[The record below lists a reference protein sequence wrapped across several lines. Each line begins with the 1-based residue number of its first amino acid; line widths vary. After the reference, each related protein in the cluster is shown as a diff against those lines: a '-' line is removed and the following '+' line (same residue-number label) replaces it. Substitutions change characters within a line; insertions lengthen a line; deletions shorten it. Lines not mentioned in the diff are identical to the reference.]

1 MGALAGAKVTG
12 QQSVSDMVVDSPANV
27 PDIAAMTEE
36 EQVAYAMQM
45 SLQPGAESDAPSPM
59 ETESEKKTEEEDYSE
74 VMNDAAF
81 VQSVLENLPGVDPQ
95 SEAIRNA
102 MTSLT
107 KPEDQ
112 DKDTDKKDG
121 KK

>member
-1 MGALAGAKVTG
+1 M
-12 QQSVSDMVVDSPANV
+12 VSISYTVLF
-27 PDIAAMTEE
+27 IYLFIQTEE
-36 EQVAYAMQM
+36 
-45 SLQPGAESDAPSPM
+45 D
-59 ETESEKKTEEEDYSE
+59 DYSE

-107 KPEDQ
+107 KPD
-112 DKDTDKKDG
+112 DHKKDTDKKDG